1 LESEPLYQP
10 AAYED
15 EFSIKMISHETSYCR
30 AMAKVW
36 IQIMDYALPE
46 LAAGSVAERPLFLK
60 LLYEI
65 SSIRTRDFAAIHY
78 F

>member
-1 LESEPLYQP
+1 
-10 AAYED
+10 
-15 EFSIKMISHETSYCR
+15 
-30 AMAKVW
+30 MAKVW
-36 IQIMDYALPE
+36 IQIMDYAPPE